1 MNLFISQG
9 KTLTPSDDGV
19 PVEVAPLGEEG
30 LHQQCEKVEALDEQP
45 EVVGHDTVVEENH
58 HRFTAHLREANTQG
72 EEHSIILMMIIALRT
87 VLILF

>member
-1 MNLFISQG
+1 MNPIIPQR

-30 LHQQCEKVEALDEQP
+30 LHQQREKVEALDEQP

-58 HRFTAHLREANTQG
+58 HRFTAHLREANTQA
-72 EEHSIILMMIIALRT
+72 EEHPIILMMIIALRT